1 MRHLLLTIFIFLGMA
16 VSAQNAAKLYEQGKA
31 LYDEK
36 KYEAAVAKLKVAAE
50 KGHKKAQYR
59 LGYCFDK
66 GKGVAEDDT
75 KAFYWYS
82 KAAEQDHAKAQYQL
96 GRCYKKGE
104 GTKVDLKK
112 AVDLFQKAAKQGNA
126 DAMYALGKC
135 YLKGQGV
142 AADEKKAKSLLLKAI
157 RDEEDG
163 KDILKIIRKDAA
175 EGDKDA
181 TKILSIIGK

>member
-1 MRHLLLTIFIFLGMA
+1 M
-16 VSAQNAAKLYEQGKA
+16 
-31 LYDEK
+31 
-36 KYEAAVAKLKVAAE
+36 
-50 KGHKKAQYR
+50 
-59 LGYCFDK
+59 
-66 GKGVAEDDT
+66 
-75 KAFYWYS
+75 
-82 KAAEQDHAKAQYQL
+82 
-96 GRCYKKGE
+96 
-104 GTKVDLKK
+104 DLKK

-142 AADEKKAKSLLLKAI
+142 VADEKKAKSLLLKAI

-163 KDILKIIRKDAA
+163 KDILKKIRKDAA